1 MAADYMLI
9 TSLPRPGSNGFEER
23 QGARNKLKKV
33 EQEENPFTGRME
45 LLNEPMQGRI
55 CSQVGR
61 GCGVNGEAKKNGVVL
76 LSAIHP
82 SGSVYNSC
90 GRRKISYL
98 LAVIFLFF
106 YFCFICYTN
115 LSPG

>member
-9 TSLPRPGSNGFEER
+9 TSLPRPGSNGFEEHP
-23 QGARNKLKKV
+23 GARNKLKKV

-61 GCGVNGEAKKNGVVL
+61 GCGEAKKENE
-76 LSAIHP
+76 
-82 SGSVYNSC
+82 GSSVTECYSPIWLRIQQLWSTLNIILT
-90 GRRKISYL
+90 GGN
-98 LAVIFLFF
+98 FLFF